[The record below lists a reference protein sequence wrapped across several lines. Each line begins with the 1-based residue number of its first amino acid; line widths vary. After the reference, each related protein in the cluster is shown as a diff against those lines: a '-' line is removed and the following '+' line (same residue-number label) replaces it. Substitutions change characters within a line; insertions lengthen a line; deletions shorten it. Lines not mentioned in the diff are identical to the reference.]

1 MWSAFVHRWPN
12 YREYL
17 RCDGS
22 LYINN
27 ELSSSHCIETS
38 KNAWKCDGTFK
49 GSAQCDCSTDGAPAS
64 LVSLGVMRGF
74 RVDNAT
80 DEVQLQ
86 ISSGGVAEFING
98 AGRSNGTV
106 TSVVGCPRSDKCSG
120 DEVFFNFDA
129 SSASGSLSCTYRV
142 DWQAGSNAHT
152 VAMGCNSGGGEAPE
166 CFDDGA
172 QLYVFYACLDQ
183 GAKLISLGKSFASP
197 YLCKLE

>member
-1 MWSAFVHRWPN
+1 
-12 YREYL
+12 
-17 RCDGS
+17 
-22 LYINN
+22 
-27 ELSSSHCIETS
+27 
-38 KNAWKCDGTFK
+38 
-49 GSAQCDCSTDGAPAS
+49 
-64 LVSLGVMRGF
+64 MRGF

-106 TSVVGCPRSDKCSG
+106 TSIVGCPRSDKCSG

-142 DWQAGSNAHT
+142 DWQAGSDAHT

-166 CFDDGA
+166 CFDGGA
-172 QLYVFYACLDQ
+172 QLYVLYACLDP
-183 GAKLISLGKSFASP
+183 GAKVDNFFSNLNSFYPSTCLLFLSTFHSRKIFVGAP
-197 YLCKLE
+197 F